1 MMAASIEASGDPS
14 GLVGDQSVGALFY
27 GLTLSCSKVTS
38 DPVGT
43 AFPSNAITVTNGTTP
58 YTFSVVGTLPTGL
71 ALNTST
77 GAVTGTPTAAG
88 SFSITA
94 TDANGTTAGSACA
107 ITIN

>member
-1 MMAASIEASGDPS
+1 
-14 GLVGDQSVGALFY
+14 
-27 GLTLSCSKVTS
+27 VTS

-43 AFPSNAITVTNGTTP
+43 AFPINAITVTNGKTP

-77 GAVTGTPTAAG
+77 GAVTGTPTVSG

-94 TDANGTTAGSACA
+94 TDANGTTAASTCG